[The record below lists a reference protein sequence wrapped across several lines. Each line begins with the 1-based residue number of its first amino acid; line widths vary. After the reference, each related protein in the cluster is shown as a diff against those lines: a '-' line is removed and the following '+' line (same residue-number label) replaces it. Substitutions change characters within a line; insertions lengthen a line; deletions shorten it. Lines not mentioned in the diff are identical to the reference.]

1 MSAAGCA
8 SQPAIRRPLPP
19 PTFTTLTL
27 DGQFSIAPLG
37 RYPEV
42 TGLPFGG
49 ISALAPG
56 REETEL
62 FGLSDVRLGRRVY
75 SFFIEGSGGSLRVTT
90 SGMIPLEAAPGG
102 AQPDHEGLIVLPNGN
117 FLISSEGTGTNPRHP
132 PAIEEYGRQG
142 QFLGALTVPA
152 HYVPEP
158 TGEQTRGARPNAG
171 FESLAITPDGKR
183 IFVGTESA
191 LVQDG
196 PLATI
201 EAGTRVRILEYQE
214 RDGRYR
220 PAREFAYDLEP
231 VHKPSYTPG
240 VAVNGLV
247 ELLAL
252 DRTTL
257 LALERSY
264 AQNPKDP
271 AASEN
276 RVRIYKISLAGATDI
291 SGIDSLKDRTDVV
304 PVTKTLVLDLSDAAG
319 LSPDLAPTLD
329 NFEGMTFGPTLP
341 DGRASLVLVSDDNFN
356 PTQRTWFLTFAI
368 Q

>member
-1 MSAAGCA
+1 MR
-8 SQPAIRRPLPP
+8 QPEIRKPLSPP
-19 PTFTTLTL
+19 SLTSLTL

-62 FGLSDVRLGRRVY
+62 FGLSDVRLGRRIY

-90 SGMIPLEAAPGG
+90 SGIIPLEAAPGG

-117 FLISSEGTGTNPRHP
+117 FLVSSEGTATLPRQP

-142 QFLGALTVPA
+142 QFVGAFTVPA
-152 HYVPEP
+152 HFAPEP

-171 FESLAITPDGKR
+171 FEALAISPDGKR

-196 PLATI
+196 PMATL

-214 RDGRYR
+214 RDERYQA
-220 PAREFAYDLEP
+220 AREFAYDLEP
-231 VHKPSYTPG
+231 VHKPSYAPG
-240 VAVNGLV
+240 TTNNGLV

-257 LALERSY
+257 LALERSF
-264 AQNPKDP
+264 AQNPKD
-271 AASEN
+271 ASASEN
-276 RVRIYKISLAGATDI
+276 RIRIYRISVAGATDI
-291 SGIDSLKDRTDVV
+291 SGIESLKDRTDVV
-304 PVTKTLVLDLSDAAG
+304 PVTKTLVLDLSDVAG
-319 LSPDLAPTLD
+319 LTTDLAPTLD
-329 NFEGMTFGPTLP
+329 NFEGMTFGPRLP

-356 PTQRTWFLTFAI
+356 PAQRTWFLTFAI